1 MHTKENKRTGREK
14 PTEKSALFAGLSKP
28 AQRAFESKGIK
39 SVKQL
44 SKFTEDDIL
53 KLHGIGRTA
62 IPFLRSLLRKG
73 GLTFKKRTP
82 KTEPAGKGGSV
93 DQYLA
98 SLPADA
104 RKTLSAVRKAIFSA
118 APEAEEKISYG
129 VPFYRQN
136 GHLTAFL
143 CAKNNCSLVTM
154 SYDVIKK
161 FKKEL
166 EPYKIS
172 GTTIHFPFN
181 SPLPSGLVKKIIK
194 QRLAENDTKRKLKNK
209 NK

>member
-1 MHTKENKRTGREK
+1 MKAIKNKANTTG
-14 PTEKSALFAGLSKP
+14 PSAGAFSTIGLSKP
-28 AQRAFESKGIK
+28 AQRALAGK
-39 SVKQL
+39 SINTLKQL
-44 SKFTEDDIL
+44 SKYSEKEIL
-53 KLHGIGRTA
+53 GLHGIGRTA
-62 IPFLRSLLRKG
+62 IPVLKQAMKSAGLFFRKKDVSPVS
-73 GLTFKKRTP
+73 KKKP
-82 KTEPAGKGGSV
+82 VSV
-93 DQYLA
+93 NEYLA
-98 SLPADA
+98 SLPPDA
-104 RKTLSAVRKAIFSA
+104 GSTLRKVRKAIISA
-118 APEAEEKISYG
+118 APKAEEKISYG

-161 FKKEL
+161 FKAEL

-181 SPLPSGLVKKIIK
+181 SPLPSVLVKKIIK